1 MTKAKARE
9 RAKANAAKKKKRR
22 ATKPEQPDQIPPG
35 QFDPGSGSIKSPRF
49 NANAPRFSAGKRGSA
64 RSR

>member
-9 RAKANAAKKKKRR
+9 RAKANAVKKAKRR
-22 ATKPEQPDQIPPG
+22 AAQSAQPGQIPPG

-49 NANAPRFSAGKRGSA
+49 NANAPRVGTGKRGSA